1 MSRKPTIDPVEVAL
15 TALEQKRAKIAAED
29 AEIAADIAAF
39 QRLRERGLLPG
50 MTPADKS
57 QAAAISAATNSTI
70 VTSAP
75 TVVPNLNSIY
85 HGLGIAEA
93 GVKRLS
99 LCDRRPQKTKEIL
112 KALND
117 AGFRLISKNPEG
129 ALNWALRRRENK
141 VGDVVLMGNATWGL
155 AEWFTEAQI
164 AMFRAARTTASTRDH
179 DEHVERTKAGMEF
192 ARQHRGVKFGRERK
206 VFPEE
211 FAECLNRL
219 KQGCSV
225 DQAVEGA
232 RFSKSAFNHYRFT
245 CDVENW
251 KPEDGWPPPKKVKV
265 APEKKRE
272 RLRLVK

>member
-1 MSRKPTIDPVEVAL
+1 MVDKPTIDPVEAAL
-15 TALEQKRAKIAAED
+15 TALEEKRAKIAAED

-39 QRLRERGLLPG
+39 QRLRDRGLLADASG
-50 MTPADKS
+50 KSRAMASGSATLTITPA
-57 QAAAISAATNSTI
+57 
-70 VTSAP
+70 VTKPP
-75 TVVPNLNSIY
+75 TLDSIY

-112 KALND
+112 KALD
-117 AGFRLISKNPEG
+117 EAGFRLLSKNPEG

-155 AEWFTEAQI
+155 AEWFTDAQI
-164 AMFRAARTTASTRDH
+164 AMFRGARTTTSTRDH
-179 DEHVERTKAGMEF
+179 DEHVERTKAGMAF
-192 ARQHRGVKFGRERK
+192 AKQHRGVKFGREQK

-211 FAECLNRL
+211 FAKCLNRL
-219 KQGCSV
+219 KEGCSV

-232 RFSKSAFNHYRFT
+232 LFSKSAFNHYRFT

-265 APEKKRE
+265 TTEKKRE